1 MVLKQYADDYEVTE
15 VTNRSSLQNELLI
28 VFFFV
33 VSKKQ
38 KLCEILSRTVTTLR
52 ESSSPIL
59 NTLLELLQN
68 IGPNILHLQFLNFVR
83 NVCFSRE

>member
-1 MVLKQYADDYEVTE
+1 MVLKQYADDTEVTE
-15 VTNRSSLQNELLI
+15 VWFEYCERFLFEFL
-28 VFFFV
+28 F
-33 VSKKQ
+33 K

-68 IGPNILHLQFLNFVR
+68 IGPNILHSQFLNFVR
-83 NVCFSRE
+83 NVCQIFAEN